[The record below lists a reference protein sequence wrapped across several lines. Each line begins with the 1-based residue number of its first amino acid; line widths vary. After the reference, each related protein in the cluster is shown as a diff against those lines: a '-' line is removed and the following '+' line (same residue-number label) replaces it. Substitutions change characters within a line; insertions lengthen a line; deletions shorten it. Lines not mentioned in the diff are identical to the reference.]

1 MSKIIRTI
9 GAATFALGITLI
21 GKPADA
27 VVTVT
32 AIEAGGDVVFNATGT
47 YDVTGLSF
55 LTSANFDGRVLP
67 SEAVLF
73 MGEISSGSE
82 MDFYQGLTASPTDFG
97 SGALTGT
104 NNSSGDTFSGDGFGF
119 TFVLFS
125 GLPVIGIPSGALQTG
140 SITSQLVFA
149 NSTFA
154 SLGLTEGTYDW
165 TWSTDSARLT
175 IGGTTAVPLPAAV
188 WLLLSA
194 TGGLF
199 GVGWLG
205 RRRTNA

>member
-97 SGALTGT
+97 SGALTGL
-104 NNSSGDTFSGDGFGF
+104 GDIARAAEYEDRFQFDIDGDG
-119 TFVLFS
+119 VL
-125 GLPVIGIPSGALQTG
+125 GEAPPS
-140 SITSQLVFA
+140 IEF
-149 NSTFA
+149 
-154 SLGLTEGTYDW
+154 
-165 TWSTDSARLT
+165 
-175 IGGTTAVPLPAAV
+175 
-188 WLLLSA
+188 
-194 TGGLF
+194 
-199 GVGWLG
+199 
-205 RRRTNA
+205 